1 MRPPSVVLYPSRTP
15 SDDRKDNDSASAIV
29 SSDTVPVWLTDL
41 FARYGYFVIF
51 FGVLLENAGVPVPGE
66 TTLLA
71 GAALARF
78 GHLSLPW
85 VVVIATAGAVLGD
98 NIGFLIGR
106 RGGRVLIERYGLGF
120 GLTAPRLEKFD
131 AFFARHGAKTVFIAR
146 FVTGLRVVG
155 AVLAGASTLPWST
168 FLIFNATGAVAWAA
182 TFGAVGYMLG
192 YSWETIERWIG
203 HLGLIFLIVIA
214 VAGVVAFARSRRT

>member
-1 MRPPSVVLYPSRTP
+1 MPG
-15 SDDRKDNDSASAIV
+15 
-29 SSDTVPVWLTDL
+29 WLTDL
-41 FARYGYFVIF
+41 FARYGYFVVF

-66 TTLLA
+66 TILLA

-85 VVVIATAGAVLGD
+85 VVLIAMTGAVLGD
-98 NIGFLIGR
+98 NIGFFIGR
-106 RGGRVLIERYGLGF
+106 RGGRVLLERGRMF
-120 GLTAPRLEKFD
+120 GLSAARLAQFD

-155 AVLAGASTLPWST
+155 AVLAGASTLPWSR
-168 FLIFNATGAVAWAA
+168 FLFFNAAGAAAWAT
-182 TFGAVGYMLG
+182 TFGAVGYVLG

-203 HLGLIFLIVIA
+203 HLGLVFLIILA
-214 VAGVVAFARSRRT
+214 AAGVLAFARSRRHSR